1 MALAF
6 LRTIYVYKI
15 IAYHTAIF
23 ITAAAS
29 GYACKSEIHIKCKG
43 KGGKIK
49 TVLIFLKFPNNNAI
63 FVSRY
68 NITPKNKNKM
78 ENKKS
83 ECSIKYTTRHVGE
96 DTGKCITSSDDAS
109 HKKIH
114 KTDGADSDRILCLAH
129 DCSIR
134 NKEQLEQSKICG
146 CFSCCRIFP
155 PSEITDYIPD
165 EPPTAECPYCYVDS
179 VIGDASG
186 FPITKEFLRKM
197 KKRWF

>member
-49 TVLIFLKFPNNNAI
+49 SVLIFLKFP
-63 FVSRY
+63 
-68 NITPKNKNKM
+68 NKNKM

-96 DTGKCITSSDDAS
+96 DTGKSITSSDDAS

-114 KTDGADSDRILCLAH
+114 KTDGAYSDRILCQAH

>member
-1 MALAF
+1 MQ
-6 LRTIYVYKI
+6 IYKKI
-15 IAYHTAIF
+15 YICYLEQGYNYQSSCIF
-23 ITAAAS
+23 NQA
-29 GYACKSEIHIKCKG
+29 
-43 KGGKIK
+43 
-49 TVLIFLKFPNNNAI
+49 FLKFPNNNAI

-78 ENKKS
+78 DNKKS

-114 KTDGADSDRILCLAH
+114 KTDGVDSDRILCQAH

-134 NKEQLEQSKICG
+134 NKEQLEQSGICG

-155 PSEITDYIPD
+155 ASEITDYIPD

>member
-1 MALAF
+1 M
-6 LRTIYVYKI
+6 
-15 IAYHTAIF
+15 
-23 ITAAAS
+23 
-29 GYACKSEIHIKCKG
+29 
-43 KGGKIK
+43 
-49 TVLIFLKFPNNNAI
+49 LIFLKFPHNNAI

-68 NITPKNKNKM
+68 NINKSKM
-78 ENKKS
+78 KNKKS
-83 ECSIKYTTRHVGE
+83 ECSIKYTRHVGE
-96 DTGKCITSSDDAS
+96 DTGKSTTNSDDTTQ
-109 HKKIH
+109 KKIH
-114 KTDGADSDRILCLAH
+114 KTDGADSDRILCQAH
-129 DCSIR
+129 DRSIR

-197 KKRWF
+197 NKRWF